1 MTMNEDPSIR
11 HGVPPIQPGLPPRTG
26 YTDNHRGRIMG
37 GVVLILLGALF
48 LLRNIYP
55 WFRFEDYWPVILIA
69 IGFVLLWRSRSQS

>member
-1 MTMNEDPSIR
+1 
-11 HGVPPIQPGLPPRTG
+11 
-26 YTDNHRGRIMG
+26 MG

-69 IGFVLLWRSRSQS
+69 IGVVLLWRSRTRP